1 MASKPSAIRG
11 ARIVGARYVRMK
23 RRENPEGRMPL
34 VEHLRELRNRLVK
47 AVLVIIAGMI
57 VALCFSDQTWNFVV
71 HPFCAAVINGKSGCH
86 QTGDMLTVGS
96 VMDPFF
102 LRIKIAFFLALIG
115 TCPVWLYQLWAF
127 IAPGLYSREKKWAYV
142 FTASAV
148 PLFVG
153 GAFLAYFVMD
163 RGLQAL
169 LGFTPANVLVLPDVD
184 TYLGY
189 FTTMI
194 LGFGIAFEL
203 PLAIV
208 LLNVIGILTHE
219 RFRKWRRM
227 MIFLVFVACGIVNPS
242 PDPYTML
249 ILGGIAVALVEVAE
263 VFVYFNDKRRAA
275 RHPDPYAGLADNEL
289 SPIESPEPV
298 DAREPIERLSPGGT
312 TPRTPR

>member
-298 DAREPIERLSPGGT
+298 DARESIERLSPRGT